1 MKADMKDNVQKINIS
16 RELPYLVANVVEI
29 LDLPAEDGDE
39 EEKPAPRRSSSSSSS
54 SASAHK
60 CAVVKSSLRYTYF
73 LPEVGLVDS
82 SELHPGDLIG
92 VNKDTHLIIEKL
104 PPEYDSRVTTME
116 IDERP
121 TEDFTQIGGLDKQIE
136 VCNCISLILLL
147 LMSPQL
153 PSNNTYAPTRKF
165 SKQWCFPWRMPISL
179 SVSELNRQR
188 VSFFMD
194 LLALERH

>member
-1 MKADMKDNVQKINIS
+1 MKADMKDNVQKINLNK
-16 RELPYLVANVVEI
+16 ELPYLVANVVEI
-29 LDLPAEDGDE
+29 LDLPAEDDAE
-39 EEKPAPRRSSSSSSS
+39 EEKQPPRRYSSSSSSS
-54 SASAHK
+54 SSSSCGHK
-60 CAVVKSSLRYTYF
+60 CAVVKSTLRSTYF

-136 VCNCISLILLL
+136 VCGSITDYNYYFSSFFIL
-147 LMSPQL
+147 
-153 PSNNTYAPTRKF
+153 YVYFCTRL
-165 SKQWCFPWRMPISL
+165 SL
-179 SVSELNRQR
+179 SLPPPSGN
-188 VSFFMD
+188 S
-194 LLALERH
+194 

>member
-1 MKADMKDNVQKINIS
+1 MKDNVQKINIS

-39 EEKPAPRRSSSSSSS
+39 EGNPPPKPSSSSSS
-54 SASAHK
+54 SASSGHK
-60 CAVVKSSLRYTYF
+60 CAVVKSTLRSTFF
-73 LPEVGLVDS
+73 LPEVGLVDP

-136 VCNCISLILLL
+136 VCDC
-147 LMSPQL
+147 L
-153 PSNNTYAPTRKF
+153 PYA
-165 SKQWCFPWRMPISL
+165 L
-179 SVSELNRQR
+179 
-188 VSFFMD
+188 
-194 LLALERH
+194 